1 MTMKKDHFWTVFW
14 SAAGV
19 FILFLGSLVIW
30 LKFLYLNLPDD
41 PQLALAVGVTFDPSK
56 DPFEASSTNR
66 TPSSLFSGYLYE
78 DSIPYGFSDWSWD
91 TAINWR
97 NNTDPTEGSYAAYV
111 QFLKPWAGAR
121 LATRPLNLSSYNSLK
136 VAVKPDANVQDLY
149 IQLYDKY
156 GNASP
161 RQSLGW
167 YAASGSLT
175 QGQWNTVLIPLDN
188 LLSSADEK
196 KSVTGFSISSETP
209 GGTYMDDVELKADL
223 VVRDKW
229 KEPENSTYAWIG
241 SDPFSGTVQVPLPY
255 TMSFDDESLKSW
267 KQLFGQFTKMNDA
280 ILVGPVPKK
289 TTGSMAVFGGGKDW
303 TDYRVDATA
312 YWGVASSLSLIAR
325 FQNDKNFVSCAYSNY
340 GQIVQIYSVKDG
352 DSELLGQTPALAISG
367 YEPWK
372 NVKQG
377 MEVRGDRVSCYLNG
391 DKVLSADISD
401 MPPSGT
407 VGIETWTQNSE
418 DYGHKILDLSVNP
431 LSD

>member
-1 MTMKKDHFWTVFW
+1 
-14 SAAGV
+14 
-19 FILFLGSLVIW
+19 
-30 LKFLYLNLPDD
+30 
-41 PQLALAVGVTFDPSK
+41 
-56 DPFEASSTNR
+56 
-66 TPSSLFSGYLYE
+66 
-78 DSIPYGFSDWSWD
+78 
-91 TAINWR
+91 
-97 NNTDPTEGSYAAYV
+97 
-111 QFLKPWAGAR
+111 
-121 LATRPLNLSSYNSLK
+121 
-136 VAVKPDANVQDLY
+136 
-149 IQLYDKY
+149 
-156 GNASP
+156 
-161 RQSLGW
+161 
-167 YAASGSLT
+167 
-175 QGQWNTVLIPLDN
+175 
-188 LLSSADEK
+188 
-196 KSVTGFSISSETP
+196 
-209 GGTYMDDVELKADL
+209 
-223 VVRDKW
+223 
-229 KEPENSTYAWIG
+229 
-241 SDPFSGTVQVPLPY
+241 
-255 TMSFDDESLKSW
+255 MSFDDESLKSW